1 MNEFIPSAYYRKYC
15 KDNGI
20 EITDRNLAA
29 AILNGVFD
37 PPSGEAALLEEKFSE
52 LKKIS
57 VKTEDNELKAL
68 ISEVI
73 ENSET
78 SLKNLKNGGKN
89 CIYELSVSFI
99 PPTEKEWYRY
109 ESFYFYD
116 YDTAFNYA
124 LSHAGEMGVLRSFDI
139 EKLRIFN
146 GKESPKTRSWGE
158 TACFNS
164 SGELLRI
171 YGGKEQAFNKLC
183 ALYAAANPFVDLD
196 IVMHCC
202 GGELGIVEGSEDA
215 SKGEISVLFEEGYI
229 MAVSPMCLEKIDGNS
244 EPVLRERAVKII
256 REKLNCFDEE
266 KAAALEEMITELS
279 DS

>member
-1 MNEFIPSAYYRKYC
+1 MLK
-15 KDNGI
+15 
-20 EITDRNLAA
+20 EIAA
-29 AILNGVFD
+29 
-37 PPSGEAALLEEKFSE
+37 
-52 LKKIS
+52 
-57 VKTEDNELKAL
+57 KTEDNELKAL

-78 SLKNLKNGGKN
+78 ALKNLKKGGEN
-89 CIYELSVSFI
+89 CIYELTASI
-99 PPTEKEWYRY
+99 LLQTEDEWYRY

-124 LSHAGEMGVLRSFDI
+124 FSHTGEMGVLHSFDI

-146 GKESPKTRSWGE
+146 GKESPKTRSRGE

-183 ALYAAANPFVDLD
+183 ALYAAANPFINLD

-202 GGELGIVEGSEDA
+202 GGELGIVKDSEGTF
-215 SKGEISVLFEEGYI
+215 KGEISVLFEDGYI
-229 MAVSPMCLEKIDGNS
+229 LAVSPMCLEKIDNHS
-244 EPVLRERAVKII
+244 EPVLRKRAVKVI
-256 REKLNCFDEE
+256 REHSNRFDDEE
-266 KAAALEEMITELS
+266 CAALEKTISDLS
-279 DS
+279 AL

>member
-1 MNEFIPSAYYRKYC
+1 MFEFIPSKYYRKYC
-15 KDNGI
+15 KENGI

-29 AILNGVFD
+29 AILKGVFD
-37 PPSGEAALLEEKFSE
+37 PPSGETALLEEKFSE

-78 SLKNLKNGGKN
+78 ALKNLKNGWKN

-99 PPTEKEWYRY
+99 PPTEKEWYRR

-124 LSHAGEMGVLRSFDI
+124 LSHAGEMGVLHSFDI

-183 ALYAAANPFVDLD
+183 ALYVAANPFIDLD

-202 GGELGIVEGSEDA
+202 GGEFGIVEGSEDA

-229 MAVSPMCLEKIDGNS
+229 MAVSPMCFEKIDCNS
-244 EPVLRERAVKII
+244 EPVLRERSVKVI
-256 REKLNCFDEE
+256 REHINRFDDEE
-266 KAAALEEMITELS
+266 RAALEKTISDLS
-279 DS
+279 AL